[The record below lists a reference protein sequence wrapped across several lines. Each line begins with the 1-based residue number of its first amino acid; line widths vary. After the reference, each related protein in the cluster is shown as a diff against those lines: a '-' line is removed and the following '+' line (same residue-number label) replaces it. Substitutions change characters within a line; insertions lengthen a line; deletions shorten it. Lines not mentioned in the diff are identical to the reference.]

1 MTHTPRRALLVI
13 DVQNEYVTGNLPI
26 AYPPVA
32 GSLANIAQAI
42 DAANAHGVPV
52 VLIQQDAPATS
63 PLFAEGSDGWQLH
76 PDVAGRQHAHLIRKQ
91 LPSAFTGTDL
101 AAWLSKHEIDTLTVV
116 GYMTQNCNA
125 STIFEALH
133 AGLHV
138 EYLHDASGAVAYANA
153 AGSAS
158 AEEIHRVFCTVF
170 HARFAAVADTAAW
183 IAAVGAGQP
192 LAAGNIVASH
202 TQGLAASA
210 Q

>member
-1 MTHTPRRALLVI
+1 MTHSPRRALLVI
-13 DVQNEYVTGNLPI
+13 DVQHEYISGKLPI

-32 GSLANIAQAI
+32 ASLARIVQAI

-52 VLIQQDAPATS
+52 VLVQQEAPAGS

-76 PDVAGRQHAHLIRKQ
+76 PEAAGRQHAHLIRKK

-101 AAWLSKHEIDTLTVV
+101 AAWLSKHEIDTLTVA

-125 STIFEALH
+125 STIFEAAH
-133 AGLHV
+133 AGLRV
-138 EYLHDASGAVAYANA
+138 EYLRDASGAVAYANA

-183 IAAVGAGQP
+183 IAALDAGQA

-202 TQGLAASA
+202 GQAQAASA
-210 Q
+210 A

>member
-1 MTHTPRRALLVI
+1 MTHSPRRALLVI
-13 DVQNEYVTGNLPI
+13 DVQNEYITGKLPI

-32 GSLANIAQAI
+32 GSLACIARAI

-52 VLIQQDAPATS
+52 VLVQQDAPASS
-63 PLFAEGSDGWQLH
+63 PLFAEGSDGWRLH
-76 PDVAGRQHAHLIRKQ
+76 PEVAGRKHAHLIRKR

-101 AAWLSKHEIDTLTVV
+101 AAWLSKHEIDTLTVA

-133 AGLHV
+133 AGLRV

-170 HARFAAVADTAAW
+170 HSRFAAVADTAAW
-183 IAAVGAGQP
+183 IAALGAGQA

-202 TQGLAASA
+202 GQALAASA
-210 Q
+210 R